1 MVLRKTEIMWC
12 DVHIYLLLT
21 NCSWLEK
28 KIAIKIRIILQVHHW
43 HQDGRQWAFL
53 VDFNP
58 VFFSPRHE
66 GTYLYPSFQGNMSDN
81 DTARLG
87 LDFQRMLRINHMVY
101 IAARYVM
108 SVQSHAHTAHNTTA
122 THISK
127 DSRFNIDWEFQT
139 SRSVHTT
146 AVSPDA
152 RSDKTHT
159 LMIRV
164 MWLGQSV
171 SFRPGLQTDGCWLA
185 LWHLSH
191 PFYFL
196 SVCLFTTHALVVAVL
211 CPFHFSSRCY
221 WHRIVIYWKN
231 WQKESRLLK
240 YLMRILAFLSLS
252 LSVSL

>member
-1 MVLRKTEIMWC
+1 MRPIVMRCT
-12 DVHIYLLLT
+12 HIFVVNKLQLIR
-21 NCSWLEK
+21 K
-28 KIAIKIRIILQVHHW
+28 KIAFKIRIILQVHHW

-122 THISK
+122 TYISK
-127 DSRFNIDWEFQT
+127 DSRCNIDWEFQT
-139 SRSVHTT
+139 SRSVHST

-164 MWLGQSV
+164 VWLSQSV

-196 SVCLFTTHALVVAVL
+196 CLSLHHSCSLALVVAVL